1 MKERWRDFSMCNIS
15 RFCWT
20 CFIFNLLRDVLCCR
34 FVFFLFVSLCVVTVF
49 YFVGVE
55 FVSFRFVSFR
65 FALILVVVMNQRKK
79 KLINDDY

>member
-1 MKERWRDFSMCNIS
+1 MTFYVVVSFF
-15 RFCWT
+15 FCL
-20 CFIFNLLRDVLCCR
+20 FR
-34 FVFFLFVSLCVVTVF
+34 FVLFCVLRCVSLCVVTVF